1 MARSLA
7 IPALLAATLLAGSLL
22 AGAARAD
29 DGCGAPMTDWQPRA
43 AVADMAASRGWQ
55 VRRIR
60 VDDGCYQILG
70 QDGEG
75 RAIEVTLDPATLD
88 VVGIEYGDDEDDD
101 DHDAGPKGGPDGG
114 HQAGDGLR
122 GTTPPGD
129 GPRGSA
135 APD

>member
-22 AGAARAD
+22 GGAARAD

-70 QDGEG
+70 QDAAG
-75 RAIEVTLDPATLD
+75 RSIEVTLDPATLA
-88 VVGIEYGDDEDDD
+88 VIEIELDDD
-101 DHDAGPKGGPDGG
+101 DGDDGDGG
-114 HQAGDGLR
+114 GHGEGDQPAG
-122 GTTPPGD
+122 TKPPG
-129 GPRGSA
+129 GAPRPGGGKT
-135 APD
+135 PD